1 MIPRLHPDPRLSS
14 LVWKTGDT
22 YLPLDDPLYFP
33 RTIRFEFYLFLSLS
47 IVLSWEEENFLK
59 FVIARVYFFP
69 LFNNDSDIRY
79 VEKRI
84 FYYIHRILF
93 EQREGTRY

>member
-47 IVLSWEEENFLK
+47 IVLSWEEGNFLK
-59 FVIARVYFFP
+59 FVIARVYFFL

-93 EQREGTRY
+93 EQREGMRY